1 MPDSTPDAPSLPAR
15 EVMHYLGQDLGQLHI
30 DMAQMRALLA
40 QKDQV
45 IADLQEELVKKNGG

>member
-15 EVMHYLGQDLGQLHI
+15 EVMHFLGQDIGQCHI
-30 DMAQMRALLA
+30 EMAQLRVLLV